1 MKYRMITTGAMALAM
16 CVANISAYAADTTYD
31 GKVSKVTDQ
40 SLVLTNSEGQEQ
52 TLTIQEDTI
61 ISLDGKTCEL
71 KDLTTGLKVRVTT
84 EQGAEKIASII
95 EAIKSN
101 ETFANTHDGKF
112 VSMSGK
118 KFVMTDANG
127 DEHSHT
133 LMTNAKVT
141 CDGKPCKMGA
151 LKAGMKI
158 RVTTTKNNQKNVI
171 QIEALDQNAKFV

>member
-1 MKYRMITTGAMALAM
+1 MKYRMITTGAIALTM
-16 CVANISAYAADTTYD
+16 CVVTLSAYAGETTYD
-31 GKVSKVTDQ
+31 GKVSSVNDQ

-52 TLTIQEDTI
+52 TLKIQEDTK

-84 EQGAEKIASII
+84 EQGAEKVASTI

-101 ETFANTHDGKF
+101 ETFANTHDGKL
-112 VSMSGK
+112 VSMNGNQ
-118 KFVMTDANG
+118 FVMTDENG
-127 DEHSHT
+127 KKHSHT

-141 CDGKPCKMGA
+141 CDGKPCKMGT

-158 RVTTTKNNQKNVI
+158 RVTTTQNNQNNVI
-171 QIEALDQNAKFV
+171 RIEALDQNAEFV